1 MDQIMISMAISGIV
15 FACVFGGALLG
26 MFLRAVLPDHH
37 LSTDSKDI
45 MKLGMGVIGTMA
57 AIVLGLLI
65 AAAQGSFREQRSEI
79 IQLSANI
86 IFLDRVL
93 ANYGPETKEAR
104 DLLRSAVVQTLNQMW
119 PEDSSQPAQ
128 LDPTASQAEFLLD
141 KIQALSPQNETQR
154 SLQAQAQS
162 LAFNLVQARWLMFV
176 QQVKSIPVPFLIV
189 LAVLLFWFTTVFFGF
204 GLFAPSNAT
213 VIAILVVSALSISG
227 AIFLMVEL
235 FQPFEG
241 LLRIPSDPL
250 RDALAYLG
258 RWERE
263 QREEDHP
270 RSGRSVNPKSETRN
284 KFK

>member
-1 MDQIMISMAISGIV
+1 VSAMAISWIV

-37 LSTDSKDI
+37 VSTDSKDI
-45 MKLGMGVIGTMA
+45 IKLGMGVIGTMA

-93 ANYGPETKEAR
+93 DNYGPETKEAR

-128 LDPTASQAEFLLD
+128 LDPTASKAEFLLD

-176 QQVKSIPVPFLIV
+176 QQQQVKSIPVPFLIV

-213 VIAILVVSALSISG
+213 IIAILVVSALSISG

-258 RWERE
+258 R
-263 QREEDHP
+263 
-270 RSGRSVNPKSETRN
+270 
-284 KFK
+284 